1 MTLGER
7 VKAVRQ
13 NAGLSQ
19 SEFAQSV
26 SASRDMIANIEADR
40 VTNLAAKKPLLQLIC
55 DEYNVN
61 SDWLIYGMETSTVS
75 SRVRAVRK
83 SNKLSQTAFAE
94 SLGVTYGV
102 INNIE
107 LGRIQQWDTK
117 IPLLNLMCDK
127 YGCRREWL
135 FDGEGEMLKQESQA
149 DEMCR
154 LVKKLYS
161 SKAPSLKK
169 DIITAVL
176 QTPDKNFDVLEDMM
190 QQILKGVA
198 SRMLKP

>member
-19 SEFAQSV
+19 PEFAQSV

-40 VTNLAAKKPLLQLIC
+40 ITNLATKKPLLQLIC
-55 DEYNVN
+55 EKYN
-61 SDWLIYGMETSTVS
+61 
-75 SRVRAVRK
+75 
-83 SNKLSQTAFAE
+83 
-94 SLGVTYGV
+94 
-102 INNIE
+102 
-107 LGRIQQWDTK
+107 
-117 IPLLNLMCDK
+117 
-127 YGCRREWL
+127 CRREWL
-135 FDGEGEMLKQESQA
+135 LNGTGEMLKQESQA

-161 SKAPSLKK
+161 SKASSLKK

-198 SRMLKP
+198 TRMLKP

>member
-7 VKAVRQ
+7 MRQ
-13 NAGLSQ
+13 LRKSAGLSQ
-19 SEFAQSV
+19 TEFAQSLG
-26 SASRDMIANIEADR
+26 ASRGMIVNIENDR
-40 VTNLAAKKPLLQLIC
+40 I
-55 DEYNVN
+55 
-61 SDWLIYGMETSTVS
+61 
-75 SRVRAVRK
+75 
-83 SNKLSQTAFAE
+83 SNMTPKA
-94 SLGVTYGV
+94 
-102 INNIE
+102 
-107 LGRIQQWDTK
+107 
-117 IPLLNLMCDK
+117 PLLNLMCEK
-127 YGCRREWL
+127 YNCRREWL
-135 FDGEGEMLKQESQA
+135 FDGEGEMLKEESQA

>member
-19 SEFAQSV
+19 PEFAQSV

-40 VTNLAAKKPLLQLIC
+40 ISNLTAKKPLLQLIC
-55 DEYNVN
+55 DEYDVDSN
-61 SDWLIYGMETSTVS
+61 WLICGTEASTIA
-75 SRVRAVRK
+75 SRVRQLRK
-83 SNKLSQTAFAE
+83 SAGLSQTEFAQ
-94 SLGVTYGV
+94 SLGASRGMIV
-102 INNIE
+102 NIE
-107 LGRIQQWDTK
+107 KDK
-117 IPLLNLMCDK
+117 ISNMTPKMPLLNLMCEK

-135 FDGEGEMLKQESQA
+135 FDGEGEMLKEESQA

-154 LVKKLYS
+154 LVNKLYS
-161 SKAPSLKK
+161 NKAPSLKK

-198 SRMLKP
+198 TRMLKP